1 MFVKMKND
9 LHQRLCVPLI
19 LSDDF
24 LKACDD
30 VWCVSYDLSWINVG
44 VSSS

>member
-1 MFVKMKND
+1 MCSFD
-9 LHQRLCVPLI
+9 F
-19 LSDDF
+19 SDDF
-24 LKACDD
+24 LMACDD